1 MMRAKI
7 VAEARSWIGTPFR
20 HQGRLKGVGVD
31 CAGLV
36 IEVGRALG
44 LDVHDETGY
53 AAVPDGVSM
62 QRSCDAQ
69 MGRIERYGHGDVVLF
84 SFGRHPQHLGI
95 VADYA
100 SGGNSLIHAYAP
112 NGRVVETI
120 FDGIWIRRTV
130 QAYRYPGVV

>member
-1 MMRAKI
+1 MRAKI
-7 VAEARSWIGTPFR
+7 VAEARSWIGTPFH

-44 LDVHDETGY
+44 LDVVEETGY
-53 AAVPDGVSM
+53 PPIPDGVSM

-69 MGRIERYGHGDVVLF
+69 LRRIDNYGPGDVVLF
-84 SFGRHPQHLGI
+84 AFGRHPQHLGI
-95 VADYA
+95 IGNYPL
-100 SGGNSLIHAYAP
+100 GGNSLIHAYAP

-120 FDGIWIRRTV
+120 FDSVWTRRTV